1 MAEFQRQGP
10 LDGFSL
16 QQRAV
21 QELGAAGVGIGEI
34 RYEGAVNLR
43 ARREDPEA
51 RDALA
56 LSLGMALPA
65 PCETTRRDGQVLLGL
80 GPDEWLLL
88 CSKAAQTAENL
99 DASLGNQ
106 FVAVTELSDNFITL
120 FVRGPR
126 ALDLLA
132 KGVPI
137 DLDPSAF
144 PPGRCAQTLMS
155 KAEIILYRGVEDWS
169 ESYMMLCRPSF
180 AQYIFA
186 WLQDA
191 AQEYGLAILST

>member
-10 LDGFSL
+10 LDGLSL

-21 QELGAAGVGIGEI
+21 QDLGEARVGIGEI
-34 RYEGAVNLR
+34 RYDGAVNLR
-43 ARREDPEA
+43 ARRDDPES
-51 RDALA
+51 RDALS

-65 PCETTRRDGQVLLGL
+65 TCQTVHRNEQVLLGL

-88 CSKAAQTAENL
+88 CPKSVQTAEDL
-99 DASLGNQ
+99 SASLGEV
-106 FVAVTELSDNFITL
+106 FVAVTDLSDNYVTL
-120 FVRGPR
+120 FLRGPR

-137 DLDPSAF
+137 DLDPEVF
-144 PPGRCAQTLMS
+144 PPGCCAQTLMS
-155 KAEIILYRGVEDWS
+155 KAEVILYRGVEAAGDT
-169 ESYMMLCRPSF
+169 YTLLCRPSF

-186 WLQDA
+186 WLEDA
-191 AQEYGLAILST
+191 AQEYGLVILEA

>member
-10 LDGFSL
+10 LDGLSL

-21 QELGAAGVGIGEI
+21 AELGEAGVGIGEI

-43 ARREDPEA
+43 ARRDDPQA
-51 RDALA
+51 RDALT

-65 PCETTRRDGQVLLGL
+65 TGETARRDGQVLLGL

-88 CSKAAQTAENL
+88 CSKAPQTAESL
-99 DASLGNQ
+99 DQSLASQ
-106 FVAVTELSDNFITL
+106 FVAITDLSDNFTTL

-137 DLDPSAF
+137 DLDPQIF

-155 KAEIILYRGVEDWS
+155 KAEVVLYRGVADWS
-169 ESYMMLCRPSF
+169 ESYMLLCRPSF
-180 AQYIFA
+180 AQYVFT

-191 AQEYGLAILST
+191 AQEYGLAILEA

>member
-10 LDGFSL
+10 LDGLSL

-21 QELGAAGVGIGEI
+21 AELGEAGVGIGEI

-43 ARREDPEA
+43 ARRDDPQA
-51 RDALA
+51 RDALT

-65 PCETTRRDGQVLLGL
+65 TGGTARRDEQVLLGL

-88 CSKAAQTAENL
+88 CSKAPQTAESL
-99 DASLGNQ
+99 DQSLASQ
-106 FVAVTELSDNFITL
+106 FVAITDLSDNFTTL

-132 KGVPI
+132 KGIPI
-137 DLDPSAF
+137 DLDPEIF

-155 KAEIILYRGVEDWS
+155 KAEVILYRGVADWS
-169 ESYMMLCRPSF
+169 ESYMLLCRPSF
-180 AQYIFA
+180 AQYVFT

-191 AQEYGLAILST
+191 AQEYGLVI

>member
-10 LDGFSL
+10 LDGLSL

-21 QELGAAGVGIGEI
+21 PELGEAGVGIGEI

-43 ARREDPEA
+43 ARRDDPSA
-51 RDALA
+51 RDALT

-65 PCETTRRDGQVLLGL
+65 TCETTRRDGQVLLGL

-88 CSKAAQTAENL
+88 CSKASEAAE
-99 DASLGNQ
+99 SLGQSLASQ

-120 FVRGPR
+120 FVRGPH

-137 DLDPSAF
+137 DLDPEVF

-155 KAEIILYRGVEDWS
+155 KAEVILYRGVEDWS
-169 ESYMMLCRPSF
+169 DSYMLLCRPSF

-186 WLQDA
+186 WLEDA
-191 AQEYGLAILST
+191 AQEYGLAILSG